1 MIQADWE
8 RVKWFKP
15 AEFNH
20 PELLK
25 PELIY
30 LLDQE
35 REDLGHPIQRT
46 SDARPG
52 KENQDAGGV
61 KDSLHPAGEAVD
73 VKCLQIHPLDFFLFS
88 CKYPWTEIGLYEI
101 GILHLGYSMNANR
114 RVKRFFGFQC
124 PAMPHLPKDDCP
136 ICRGIGKIYKPL
148 SEEILAWY
156 LREKTPKTKNQLL
169 GID

>member
-1 MIQADWE
+1 MLPTEWE
-8 RVKWFKP
+8 RAKHFKP
-15 AEFNH
+15 TEFNH

-30 LLDQE
+30 QLDEE
-35 REDLGHPIQRT
+35 REDWGLPIIRT

-61 KDSLHPAGEAVD
+61 KDSLHPTGEAVD
-73 VKCLQIHPLDFFLFS
+73 VKCPQAHPLDFFLFS

-101 GILHLGYSMNANR
+101 GILHLGLSLNPAR
-114 RVKRFFGFQC
+114 RIKRFFGFTC
-124 PAMPHLPKDDCP
+124 PAFVHLPGDDCP
-136 ICRGIGKIYKPL
+136 LCKGIGKIYRPISKD
-148 SEEILAWY
+148 ILAWY
-156 LREKTPKTKNQLL
+156 LRDQSAKTKNQLL